1 MKQLPVNFSSTPVKT
16 PEELEQ
22 ARQKLEE
29 AKKKVEELLSKLQ
42 TYAEQLENINI
53 NASFGGQVKQQIV
66 DGVVDPLLDGIGC
79 FNFELELLQLNLLIN
94 LYALDIPIPTLPAIP
109 EPLKILLGFDVN
121 IPLEIPTV
129 ADFKQRINQKIEEQ
143 KRKCQQE
150 IINKQLRGAQE
161 EETPFIARQDS
172 TNLSNQQNTAR
183 PVNSNESNCVATEI
197 GSSLEEATNKGIFM
211 LTRVLKCCGK
221 TQATVLNSK
230 QENGQFVV
238 TVGII

>member
-1 MKQLPVNFSSTPVKT
+1 MIQLPVNFSSTPVKT
-16 PEELEQ
+16 PEEIEE
-22 ARQKLEE
+22 ARRKLEE

-42 TYAEQLENINI
+42 TYSQQLENVNI
-53 NASFGGQVKQQIV
+53 NASPGGQIKQQV
-66 DGVVDPLLDGIGC
+66 VNGVVDPLLDGIGC
-79 FNFELELLQLNLLIN
+79 FNFELELLQLNLLIS
-94 LYALDIPIPTLPAIP
+94 LYSLDIPILALPAIP
-109 EPLKILLGFDVN
+109 EPLKLLLGININ

-143 KRKCQQE
+143 KAKCQQE
-150 IINKQLRGAQE
+150 IINKQLRDAQE
-161 EETPFIARQDS
+161 EETPFIARQNAV
-172 TNLSNQQNTAR
+172 NLSNEQKLAKA
-183 PVNSNESNCVATEI
+183 VNKNESTCVATEI